1 MPQTG
6 LSFGSIPERG
16 WGLSKPGEVSL
27 VLSHDRK
34 PRLEKQS
41 DGEKA
46 LKIYPGFGE
55 SFQTFELKGE
65 EVIKYIEYIKY
76 MNTLKGR
83 NRIFYNV
90 D

>member
-1 MPQTG
+1 MPKTG

-65 EVIKYIEYIKY
+65 EVIKN

>member
-65 EVIKYIEYIKY
+65 EVIKY

>member
-6 LSFGSIPERG
+6 LSFGSIPERE

-65 EVIKYIEYIKY
+65 EVIKY